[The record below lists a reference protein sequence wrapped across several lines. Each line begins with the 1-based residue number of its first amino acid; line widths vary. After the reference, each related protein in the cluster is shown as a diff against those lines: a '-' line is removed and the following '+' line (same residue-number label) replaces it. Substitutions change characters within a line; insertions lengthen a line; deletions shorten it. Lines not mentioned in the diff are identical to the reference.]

1 MIEQGCLTKSYTIK
15 MPSKGV
21 YIVRVGNTTHKIFL

>member
-21 YIVRVGNTTHKIFL
+21 YIARVGNATHKIFL